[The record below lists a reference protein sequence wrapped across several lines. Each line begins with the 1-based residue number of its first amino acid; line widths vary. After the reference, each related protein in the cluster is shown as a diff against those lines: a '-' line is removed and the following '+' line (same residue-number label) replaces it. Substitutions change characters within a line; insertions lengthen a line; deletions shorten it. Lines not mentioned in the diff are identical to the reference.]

1 MRLNKRGN
9 LNFNLRGVGDATGV
23 GEGLGDSSAVACLR
37 IRFGLGEVVGNSA
50 PKAGVALSVTGVAGV
65 LFGVGCF
72 RGEEN
77 SLGVPV
83 SSWDW
88 TCATPMV
95 RPTTNIIRSNL
106 VSITAS

>member
-1 MRLNKRGN
+1 L
-9 LNFNLRGVGDATGV
+9 NLRGVGGATGV
-23 GEGLGDSSAVACLR
+23 GEGPGDRSGVGFLR
-37 IRFGLGEVVGNSA
+37 IRFGVGEVVGDSA
-50 PKAGVALSVTGVAGV
+50 AKAGVALSVAGVAGV

-95 RPTTNIIRSNL
+95 RPITNTIRSNL